1 LAFRLRGSSNV
12 STFITDPSK
21 PVMGNTREQRA
32 FTARETVRAV
42 AIPLSLIAL
51 GGLFLLDYSG
61 GPAVRQTWP
70 VLLIVWGGA
79 WALTHVFAR

>member
-1 LAFRLRGSSNV
+1 
-12 STFITDPSK
+12 
-21 PVMGNTREQRA
+21 MENTRSQPA

-42 AIPLSLIAL
+42 TVPLLLIAL

-70 VLLIVWGGA
+70 ILLVVWGGA
-79 WALTHVFAR
+79 WALTQMLGR

>member
-1 LAFRLRGSSNV
+1 
-12 STFITDPSK
+12 
-21 PVMGNTREQRA
+21 MENTKEQLGL
-32 FTARETVRAV
+32 TPRETVRAV
-42 AIPLSLIAL
+42 TVPLLLIAL

-79 WALTHVFAR
+79 WALTHVFSR

>member
-1 LAFRLRGSSNV
+1 MEN
-12 STFITDPSK
+12 TKEQPSLT
-21 PVMGNTREQRA
+21 VH
-32 FTARETVRAV
+32 ETVRAV
-42 AIPLSLIAL
+42 TVPLLLIAL

-79 WALTHVFAR
+79 WALTHVFSR

>member
-1 LAFRLRGSSNV
+1 METTHQQPGL
-12 STFITDPSK
+12 
-21 PVMGNTREQRA
+21 
-32 FTARETVRAV
+32 TARETVRAV
-42 AIPLSLIAL
+42 TVPLLLIAL

-79 WALTHVFAR
+79 WALTHLFSR